1 VSRTKSTQVVPDGR
15 RDRWQAHRETR
26 RGELIA
32 AVIAVVSEHGP
43 GVGMDDIAAASG
55 IAKPVFYRYFSDK
68 SDLFLAVGRAVAE
81 SVVADTT
88 AAIDR
93 ASSPRAKL
101 EAGIDAYV
109 ARIEANPGL
118 YRFAAAPPATGR
130 SAGGDP
136 LDDYAS
142 VMGLHA
148 SRVIGQLARAAGMD
162 SGAAEPWGFG
172 IVGLVR
178 SATDRWL
185 DNPTMSRAALVGYLT
200 NLVWPGL
207 KKTAQ
212 SPAGSPS
219 RNESAPGGDPG
230 DLQASVDRAAGR

>member
-1 VSRTKSTQVVPDGR
+1 MSRAKSTQATPDGR
-15 RDRWQAHRETR
+15 RDRWQAHREAR

-55 IAKPVFYRYFSDK
+55 LAKPVFYRYFSDK

-81 SVVADTT
+81 SVVAETT
-88 AAIDR
+88 AAIDQAR
-93 ASSPRAKL
+93 SPRAKL
-101 EAGIDAYV
+101 EAGIGAYV
-109 ARIEANPGL
+109 ASIEANPGL
-118 YRFAAAPPATGR
+118 YRFAAARPTTWR
-130 SAGGDP
+130 SPGGDL

-142 VMGLHA
+142 VVGLHA
-148 SRVIGQLARAAGMD
+148 ARIIGELTREAGMD

-185 DNPTMSRAALVGYLT
+185 DNPTMSRAALVSYLT
-200 NLVWPGL
+200 SLIWPGL
-207 KKTAQ
+207 TRRALNA
-212 SPAGSPS
+212 P
-219 RNESAPGGDPG
+219 ES
-230 DLQASVDRAAGR
+230 